1 MHVST
6 TGDARV
12 AASFSTVI
20 GQIHSG
26 EGHENEPFK
35 LFYKNSRGIQ
45 KGRFFG
51 IMKSILLERIIQ
63 EDGTSQLLFGVMI
76 CQL

>member
-35 LFYKNSRGIQ
+35 LFYKKFPEHT
-45 KGRFFG
+45 KGSVFG
-51 IMKSILLERIIQ
+51 IMKSILLEKIIQ
-63 EDGTSQLLFGVMI
+63 EDGTSQPLFGVMI